1 MMYGGDIFL
10 IQLNKPGPV
19 YTRKL
24 VSFCVCEKKIAKLDF
39 SSKFQFGKQQLLL
52 NNCSSLLSLFF
63 KRKEEAKV
71 LTLLLNFKVII
82 TFCITSSM
90 HFTVIL
96 FLQIIPE
103 ICYMYF
109 LVFIFLFSE
118 IKFFRNFLKKLV
130 FAFVG
135 NQNRYI
141 YQDQKKQKK
150 SIVLLKCE

>member
-24 VSFCVCEKKIAKLDF
+24 VSFCVWKKDCKTRFLVKISVWKVVAT
-39 SSKFQFGKQQLLL
+39 SEQLLL
-52 NNCSSLLSLFF
+52 TTYILSLFF

-109 LVFIFLFSE
+109 LVFIFCFSE

-141 YQDQKKQKK
+141 YQD
-150 SIVLLKCE
+150 